1 MFKRSALLQIVFL
14 LMAVLLI
21 YPATCLADGIP
32 ATGDMFPSNNLET
45 PEEEVYQNYLGLDG
59 SKDTF
64 KLRDIEADLVL
75 VQILSMYCPICQR
88 EAEHVNELFEIIEQD
103 EVADRIK
110 LTGIAPGN
118 SEFEVSVFK
127 EEYNIPFPIIPD
139 ADYEWHKILGE
150 AGTPYF
156 LLVDQ
161 DSGKIL
167 EDNPGPFSAPQ
178 EFYEAI
184 SQHLD

>member
-1 MFKRSALLQIVFL
+1 MFNRNSLLKIIFL
-14 LMAVLLI
+14 WMAVLLI
-21 YPATCLADGIP
+21 CPAVCLSKDIP
-32 ATGDMFPSNNLET
+32 ATGDMFPPNDLET
-45 PEEEVYQNYLGLDG
+45 PEEEVCQNYLGLEN
-59 SKDTF
+59 SMDTF
-64 KLRDIEADLVL
+64 KLRDIEADMVL

-88 EAEHVNELFEIIEQD
+88 EADEVNELFKIISREQ
-103 EVADRIK
+103 VADRIK

-118 SEFEVSVFK
+118 SAFEVSVFK
-127 EEYNIPFPIIPD
+127 EKYDIPFPIIPD

-156 LLVDQ
+156 LLVDL

-167 EDNPGPFSAPQ
+167 EDNLGPFSTPQ

-184 SQHLD
+184 IQHLD